1 MTEEREGR
9 LARWSRLK
17 RLHGGGERSGP
28 SVAPEQP
35 AGARGPAPAQENP
48 PRATEEPAQP
58 ATPALELPPVAEL
71 NKDSDFTPF
80 LRAGVPESAHREALR
95 ALWRSDPVFAFRDG
109 LTDYDE
115 DYTAIGMVDQ
125 VVRTAYQ
132 AGQGYLEVADA
143 TAPTDA
149 PMDDTGETAD
159 ALSPVSAASEAPSV
173 EAVPTNAV
181 AQSADEDAEVPTD
194 GLEPVPPGEKVR
206 SS

>member
-1 MTEEREGR
+1 M
-9 LARWSRLK
+9 
-17 RLHGGGERSGP
+17 
-28 SVAPEQP
+28 
-35 AGARGPAPAQENP
+35 
-48 PRATEEPAQP
+48 
-58 ATPALELPPVAEL
+58 
-71 NKDSDFTPF
+71 
-80 LRAGVPESAHREALR
+80 
-95 ALWRSDPVFAFRDG
+95 FAFRDG

-181 AQSADEDAEVPTD
+181 AQSD
-194 GLEPVPPGEKVR
+194 PPMRMRRFRQMGWNLSLPAKKYAR
-206 SS
+206 RK